1 MGLKENIFGAT
12 TTVNRNQRDHSQEQD
27 ALSDISGLLGN
38 MALGS
43 DPGDD
48 ALFRNRLLQGKGYQL
63 ANRGTRSRLDS
74 ADAMATLPEYGAQN
88 ALSMGIDT
96 SKMSPEDLLKFAAQM
111 AYSDKQ
117 NALALSHRNT
127 SGSIDDQRQNA
138 QNLTNSQSLS
148 DVILQ
153 NKVLEGDNLV
163 QSGFNLEDAA
173 TNASALNDAN
183 VRNVDQGTAKLLASM
198 ALAKSGTESGNKLT
212 GAKKKRIELLAPAE
226 VDAIKA
232 KTTQTHVETSDAS
245 KKSLAQ
251 TDAIRSTTENNRI
264 RSEKLAY
271 LTTLQTLHERAK
283 KAATQSKNTKEMEV
297 ADQEIL
303 KIKAEISK
311 INATAEAV
319 KDESKARTE
328 LTEGKT
334 EMVETQTENLN
345 LEQTNSNLESN
356 ATQDNIAAKTGLVG
370 DQRTTEQTL
379 LPRQSELIDAKANYW
394 NTRGEKELSDIMIN
408 KAAGSKKTGT
418 SQHDYRKTKTWAEM
432 QYKIEDVGQKFIV
445 EKEVPGALWG
455 TNTEET
461 ATYLWPD
468 DYTAISNILVPTMR
482 ADDATKSVAMGKA
495 QEELVTMGKTDPLE
509 IHAIIKTIMQSTG
522 KSK

>member
-117 NALALSHRNT
+117 NALAMSHRNT

-183 VRNVDQGTAKLLASM
+183 V
-198 ALAKSGTESGNKLT
+198 
-212 GAKKKRIELLAPAE
+212 
-226 VDAIKA
+226 
-232 KTTQTHVETSDAS
+232 
-245 KKSLAQ
+245 
-251 TDAIRSTTENNRI
+251 
-264 RSEKLAY
+264 
-271 LTTLQTLHERAK
+271 
-283 KAATQSKNTKEMEV
+283 
-297 ADQEIL
+297 
-303 KIKAEISK
+303 
-311 INATAEAV
+311 
-319 KDESKARTE
+319 
-328 LTEGKT
+328 
-334 EMVETQTENLN
+334 NLN
-345 LEQTNSNLESN
+345 ISINTNGKRCLNVYRFW
-356 ATQDNIAAKTGLVG
+356 LV
-370 DQRTTEQTL
+370 
-379 LPRQSELIDAKANYW
+379 
-394 NTRGEKELSDIMIN
+394 NTFGKHVYQIVFMFNTVYQIVFMFM
-408 KAAGSKKTGT
+408 SK
-418 SQHDYRKTKTWAEM
+418 SC
-432 QYKIEDVGQKFIV
+432 
-445 EKEVPGALWG
+445 
-455 TNTEET
+455 
-461 ATYLWPD
+461 
-468 DYTAISNILVPTMR
+468 
-482 ADDATKSVAMGKA
+482 
-495 QEELVTMGKTDPLE
+495 
-509 IHAIIKTIMQSTG
+509 
-522 KSK
+522 